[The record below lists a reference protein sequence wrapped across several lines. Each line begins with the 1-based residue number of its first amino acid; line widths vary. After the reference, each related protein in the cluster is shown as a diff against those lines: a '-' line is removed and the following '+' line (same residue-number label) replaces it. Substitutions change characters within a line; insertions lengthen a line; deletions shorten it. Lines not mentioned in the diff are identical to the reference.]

1 MGSSKP
7 CANSTAETRATS
19 TLERLECRL
28 TQCMAGCPGKPG
40 QVLALK
46 QFQGNARTASVRA
59 QDTRLFVVQ
68 WIERGPPKAEMQVRF
83 LPGRP
88 KKALLPN
95 VDASGKPAS
104 KPAKFTSQIHQPN
117 SPAKFTSQI
126 HQPTKK
132 CGLLRLGSA
141 KNFFARDFVFELI
154 WRVGVQAA
162 QIIFCNGVH
171 QKRQWVFLT
180 RTRQHHIVRG
190 VPAHPIALPAAK

>member
-104 KPAKFTSQIHQPN
+104 KPAKFTSQIHQP
-117 SPAKFTSQI
+117 S
-126 HQPTKK
+126 KK
-132 CGLLRLGSA
+132 CSLLRLGST
-141 KNFFARDFVFELI
+141 KNFFARDVVFELI